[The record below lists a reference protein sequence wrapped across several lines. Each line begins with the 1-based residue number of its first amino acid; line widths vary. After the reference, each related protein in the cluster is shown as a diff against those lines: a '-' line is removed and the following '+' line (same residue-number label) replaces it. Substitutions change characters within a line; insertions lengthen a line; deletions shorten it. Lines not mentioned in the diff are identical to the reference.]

1 MAQLKLGAIKDLSGV
16 SGFTFTAG
24 GVSANGALVVTDLVI
39 DGNVS
44 GSAVGTYVVPSVSGQ
59 ANRFLTNDGSSMSWA
74 EVATSAG
81 VRSMSVY
88 TGNNTW
94 NKPSGTRS
102 ILVTVTGAGGGG
114 SGFHEGGGAGGTSQ
128 RHIDVTNINSVS
140 VTVGSPGGGAYYNG
154 CGGNGNASSFGSYL
168 SANGGVGGNCSQ
180 QHAGGLGGHGSGG
193 TLNIHGGGNGGH
205 GSHHSYGCGVSASSY
220 WGGGQPSCHHRN
232 HHYAH
237 SHESYAAWGAG
248 GGGAEFGYRG
258 ARGREGVVVVL
269 EYY

>member
-1 MAQLKLGAIKDLSGV
+1 M
-16 SGFTFTAG
+16 F
-24 GVSANGALVVTDLVI
+24 LVL
-39 DGNVS
+39 
-44 GSAVGTYVVPSVSGQ
+44 AVGTYVVPSVSGQ

-140 VTVGSPGGGAYYNG
+140 VTVGSLVAV
-154 CGGNGNASSFGSYL
+154 L
-168 SANGGVGGNCSQ
+168 TTTDVVVMV
-180 QHAGGLGGHGSGG
+180 
-193 TLNIHGGGNGGH
+193 TLLLLVVT
-205 GSHHSYGCGVSASSY
+205 CLLTVVLVVT
-220 WGGGQPSCHHRN
+220 
-232 HHYAH
+232 AH
-237 SHESYAAWGAG
+237 SNTLEDW
-248 GGGAEFGYRG
+248 
-258 ARGREGVVVVL
+258 VVMDQ
-269 EYY
+269 EAH